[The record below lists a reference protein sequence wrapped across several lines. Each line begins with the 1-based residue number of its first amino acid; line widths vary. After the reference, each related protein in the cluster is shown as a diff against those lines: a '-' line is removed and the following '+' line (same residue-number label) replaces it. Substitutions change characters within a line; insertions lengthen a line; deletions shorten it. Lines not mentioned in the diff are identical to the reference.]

1 MIYSQL
7 MSNQVVENN
16 DNDDDGIERDDSSL
30 SELHKKIKN

>member
-16 DNDDDGIERDDSSL
+16 DNDDVGIERDDSSL
-30 SELHKKIKN
+30 SELHKKNEN